1 MQVCVT
7 FKCGYTIKV
16 RTPYHIIK
24 RLKGELSVT

>member
-1 MQVCVT
+1 MLT

-16 RTPYHIIK
+16 RIPYHIIK